1 MQWTAYLKIAAFIF
15 DVTSIVIQTKLSRC
29 LMLDPCMMLQIMI
42 IENGAYGKRQVKIC
56 ETLKI
61 PFTHLQIPENEMA
74 CPIKARD
81 ALRYIDIHF
90 VKAGDKLGHLLLQPN
105 VKGRN
110 RGQPKCLL
118 KDLSRKLH
126 IITLARFPILNKM

>member
-1 MQWTAYLKIAAFIF
+1 MQWTVYLKIAAFIF

-81 ALRYIDIHF
+81 ALRYMTYI
-90 VKAGDKLGHLLLQPN
+90 
-105 VKGRN
+105 
-110 RGQPKCLL
+110 LL
-118 KDLSRKLH
+118 KLATHWAIYCCNL
-126 IITLARFPILNKM
+126 TLKDVIGASQNVY